1 MENINAIEDKNVEA
15 TTSVQYIVVQIGN
28 EQYGID
34 IKYIENIV
42 RSQKITRVPK
52 AQSYFRGVINLRG
65 EICPIMS
72 MRIKLALEPDVIT
85 DKTRFIIVKVDGAS
99 IGVIVD
105 QVKEVVTLEE
115 ENIEHVDKTTNSD
128 AITNYINAIGK
139 KDGQLISL
147 LDIVSLVVE
156 NN

>member
-1 MENINAIEDKNVEA
+1 MAGYKKSKYKTEDTQRWTVEA
-15 TTSVQYIVVQIGN
+15 
-28 EQYGID
+28 
-34 IKYIENIV
+34 
-42 RSQKITRVPK
+42 
-52 AQSYFRGVINLRG
+52 L
-65 EICPIMS
+65 
-72 MRIKLALEPDVIT
+72 
-85 DKTRFIIVKVDGAS
+85 
-99 IGVIVD
+99 
-105 QVKEVVTLEE
+105 VTLEE

>member
-52 AQSYFRGVINLRG
+52 AQPYFRGVINLRG

-99 IGVIVD
+99 LGVIVD